1 MFKGPK
7 KGLIPTESAIETLDQ
22 EHIENV
28 ESKIETL
35 GQQYS
40 AIDVIC
46 SILSQNMLQSD
57 FI

>member
-35 GQQYS
+35 GQ
-40 AIDVIC
+40 
-46 SILSQNMLQSD
+46 
-57 FI
+57 